1 MFATVMFLHL
11 TAVMMSRNRLDEDVD
26 LEEGKQI
33 VSPGQSRRSSAFS
46 SAGFQVK
53 AAVPSAGQQP
63 YPAEIRQIKAALKV
77 YGPD

>member
-1 MFATVMFLHL
+1 M
-11 TAVMMSRNRLDEDVD
+11 N

-46 SAGFQVK
+46 SAGFLVK
-53 AAVPSAGQQP
+53 AAMQSAGQQP
-63 YPAEIRQIKAALKV
+63 NPAEIRQVKAALKV

>member
-1 MFATVMFLHL
+1 M
-11 TAVMMSRNRLDEDVD
+11 N

-46 SAGFQVK
+46 SAGFLVK
-53 AAVPSAGQQP
+53 AAMQSAGQQP
-63 YPAEIRQIKAALKV
+63 YPAEIRQVKAALKV